1 MTVRETKKFGSV
13 SKNVIKLSHKNRIH
27 QQDTLTVSSLSLP
40 PKTNKLTL
48 TLTTTILNHI
58 WKTRNKL
65 KLDGTIIS
73 ATNVITNIKNKLK
86 NIMLTH
92 YKHHAINNT
101 LHEFRSNLYINNV
114 MCMFTQNSVTIFT
127 SIIFT
132 AIFSTA
138 FTNIFTSIFT
148 IITIITSISISKE
161 NSCTTSVKM
170 FHQCR
175 ICAFNTLKPQAEKP
189 N

>member
-1 MTVRETKKFGSV
+1 
-13 SKNVIKLSHKNRIH
+13 
-27 QQDTLTVSSLSLP
+27 
-40 PKTNKLTL
+40 
-48 TLTTTILNHI
+48 
-58 WKTRNKL
+58 
-65 KLDGTIIS
+65 
-73 ATNVITNIKNKLK
+73 
-86 NIMLTH
+86 
-92 YKHHAINNT
+92 
-101 LHEFRSNLYINNV
+101 

-161 NSCTTSVKM
+161 NSCTASVKI
-170 FHQCR
+170 FDQCR